1 LKKAR
6 DRARRTAN
14 NGSVLFVFPLDD
26 SAHCF
31 LALLSSLKPV
41 TSASWDVVD
50 LPMCMTDTRRDII
63 DDTLSWAES
72 GDTYVFWLNGN
83 AGTGKST
90 IARTVCQKLEDVG
103 LLGASFFVTQSQKD
117 RREASN
123 IIISLAHQLALSQG
137 PVLDAL
143 CSHLKARPATGHR
156 SLERIVTDYF
166 TGPAKAM
173 DVESPLVI
181 VIDSLDECFLDNR
194 GRPGGDLL
202 PLLVKS
208 LVTLSGRLR
217 LLVTSRAEPATRK
230 MFQQLLESSQQR
242 VIDIQ
247 DPHETL
253 AHVDFRT
260 YLTRHF
266 TDLRAMHTRVDLTD
280 WPSAIDLEHLVRLS
294 ESVFLYG
301 FIVLRTL
308 HDANCDPRARLGR
321 LIEKLERQHP
331 PGCAPYYALDRL
343 YLQLLVDAA
352 ESLINPQDSKELFCQ
367 RFRTI
372 AGVLTVAQQCL
383 SFETLACFCDASPD
397 DIRRVVQALSPLLQE
412 SDNSVYF
419 LHHSFA
425 DFVTNASRCTDHR
438 FHVAVDMIHGALA
451 SRCLSL
457 MNNHL
462 RYDICAI
469 DDATVA
475 NAEVIDLEA
484 RIHTQVSNAVV
495 YASSFWMLHVAAS
508 GSGTPDDVMLERL
521 MIFSAQH
528 LLHWLEILSLM
539 GYLDSVASDLLEA
552 AVWCEVCA
560 RLSNRLLMLI
570 SCPTQRHLANTKA
583 SLVGTLLSDAV
594 HVLEDYSWPIRSHAL
609 QAYHSAF
616 VLMPHSLLRDML
628 SREALPNSLSAFIS
642 TSASARAQPKHT
654 MNAHTRQIRSVAFS
668 PDGTR
673 MLSCADDMTQRIWD
687 ATTMRHLAQLSPDQ
701 GWISVV
707 AFSPNGTRMFT
718 GTGSIVRVWDATTFE
733 LVRELECENG
743 GITSFAFHPDNVC
756 IACGNSDDIRIWGSA
771 SFDELARLGSGVL
784 LRSAA
789 KTVAFSWDG
798 SRLVSGHSGGYR
810 EVRIWSTATFELLAE
825 LRGHQ
830 QSINSVSFS
839 PDDTHVVSGSE
850 DGTVRIWNMST
861 FEQVAML
868 QGYDGERV
876 KSVTFL
882 LDGTLQILRHSVSHT
897 YDNDA
902 PAWKDISSLTDL
914 YMARN
919 RIRYKTVTMSDKFG
933 WVKSLSSGRALFWL
947 PWKYCGDFIGPWGS
961 RIVVG
966 GSQGAVSILDF
977 AV

>member
-1 LKKAR
+1 
-6 DRARRTAN
+6 
-14 NGSVLFVFPLDD
+14 
-26 SAHCF
+26 
-31 LALLSSLKPV
+31 
-41 TSASWDVVD
+41 
-50 LPMCMTDTRRDII
+50 MTDTRRDII
-63 DDTLSWAES
+63 DDILSWAES

-143 CSHLKARPATGHR
+143 CSHLKARPATGRR
-156 SLERIVTDYF
+156 SLERIVSDFLTR
-166 TGPAKAM
+166 PAEAM

-181 VIDSLDECFLDNR
+181 VIDSLDECFLDDR

-247 DPHETL
+247 DPLETL

-280 WPSAIDLEHLVRLS
+280 WPSATDLEHLVRLS

-301 FIVLRTL
+301 FIVMRTL

-343 YLQLLVDAA
+343 YLQLLVDAT

-383 SFETLACFCDASPD
+383 SFETLACFCDVSPD
-397 DIRRVVQALSPLLQE
+397 EIRRVIKALSPLLLE
-412 SDNSVYF
+412 SGNSVHL

-425 DFVTNASRCTDHR
+425 GFVTNASRCTDHR
-438 FHVAVDMIHGALA
+438 FYVAVDIIHGALA
-451 SRCLSL
+451 SHCLSL

-462 RYDICAI
+462 RYDIC
-469 DDATVA
+469 DVGDATVA

-484 RIHTQVSNAVV
+484 RLHTQVSNAVV
-495 YASSFWMLHVAAS
+495 YSSSFWMLHVAAS
-508 GSGTPDDVMLERL
+508 GSDTPDNVMLERL
-521 MIFSAQH
+521 VIFSAQH
-528 LLHWLEILSLM
+528 LFHWLEILSLM
-539 GYLDSVASDLLEA
+539 GYLDSVANDLLEA

-560 RLSNRLLMLI
+560 GLLNRLLMLI
-570 SCPTQRHLANTKA
+570 SGRTQRHLANTKA
-583 SLVGTLLSDAV
+583 SLVATLLSDAV

-609 QAYHSAF
+609 QVYHSAF
-616 VLMPHSLLRDML
+616 VTMPQNLLRDML
-628 SREALPNSLSAFIS
+628 SREDLPGSLPILVS
-642 TSASARAQPKHT
+642 TRASARGQPKHT
-654 MNAHTRQIRSVAFS
+654 MNAHTSQIRSVAIS
-668 PDGTR
+668 PDDTR
-673 MLSCADDMTQRIWD
+673 MLSCAEDGTLRVWD
-687 ATTMRHLAQLSPDQ
+687 TNTLTHLARLGSDRS
-701 GWISVV
+701 WTSVV
-707 AFSPNGTRMFT
+707 AFSPSGTRMLSGVEST
-718 GTGSIVRVWDATTFE
+718 VHMWDTTTFE
-733 LVRELECENG
+733 LLRELRCDSNG
-743 GITSFAFHPDNVC
+743 VASFAFHPDDVC
-756 IACGNSDDIRIWGSA
+756 IACGNFGGIRIWDAA
-771 SFDELARLGSGVL
+771 SFEELASLGDPSQGT
-784 LRSAA
+784 A
-789 KTVAFSWDG
+789 KTVAFSRDG
-798 SRLVSGHSGGYR
+798 SRLVSGHIGGFN
-810 EVRIWSTATFELLAE
+810 EVRIWNTATFELLAG
-825 LRGHQ
+825 LRGHEQ
-830 QSINSVSFS
+830 WVNSVSFS
-839 PDDTHVVSGSE
+839 PDDTHVVSGSS

-861 FEQVAML
+861 FEQVVML
-868 QGYDGERV
+868 RGYDGERV
-876 KSVTFL
+876 NSVTFL
-882 LDGTLQILRHSVSHT
+882 PDGTLQILRHSVSYT

-902 PAWKDISSLTDL
+902 PAWEHISSLDNL

-919 RIRYKTVTMSDKFG
+919 RIRYATVTMSDKFG
-933 WVKSLSSGRALFWL
+933 WVKYASPLRHTLFWL

-966 GSQGAVSILDF
+966 GNNGAMTVLDF
-977 AV
+977 SV